1 MGLLHN
7 TITYAPIV
15 TGRTL
20 IIINTI
26 VTSVRERVMSKVMTK
41 GCTCDQLDDD
51 LKAEGWT
58 CYACYEGD
66 NE

>member
-1 MGLLHN
+1 MGKK
-7 TITYAPIV
+7 TET
-15 TGRTL
+15 TEQDMKERT
-20 IIINTI
+20 
-26 VTSVRERVMSKVMTK
+26 MSKVMTK

-51 LKAEGWT
+51 VKDEGWT